1 MTSAEDLQSLLEYL
15 KQTRGFDFTGYKTSS
30 LERRIKKR
38 MDQVNVETYAEYQDF
53 LEVTPDEF
61 TDLFNTI
68 LINVTAFFRDERAW
82 EYLAEE
88 LIPKLLEELP
98 DPQPIRV
105 WSAACASGEEA
116 YTVAMLLAEAMGE
129 EDFKRRVKIYATD
142 VDEEALTIA
151 RHATYSREDLEAVP
165 DGLAEKYFEPSP
177 LGQVFRP
184 ELRRSVIFGRNDLVQ
199 DAPISRIDLL
209 ISRNALMYFTPE
221 AQGRILSHFN
231 FALNH
236 NGYLF
241 LGKSEMLVTHTDL
254 FTPYDLKWR
263 VFRKVVRSGLRERL
277 SFITDVGT
285 GEGDQPVHR
294 QAQLAAAAIEIA
306 PEAMLVV
313 DRAGFVVA
321 INQRARGLFGL
332 GPADLGRPLQDL
344 DVSYQPADLRSAIAQ
359 AAADRKRVQLGRY
372 PWSPRPG
379 DERTI
384 EITVTPMSG
393 NGATV
398 GATIRFAD
406 VTEHARLDEEH
417 ERSKRQLETAYEE
430 LQSTVEELE
439 TTNEELHSTNEELE
453 TTNEELQSSNEE
465 LETMNEELQ
474 STNDELESMNEE
486 QQTRGSE
493 LDRLNLFLEGIL
505 GSLGVGV
512 VVVDEDQIV
521 QVWNASS
528 TELWGLR
535 PEEADGRPIL
545 SLDINFPLEDL
556 REALRSALGPD
567 GQATETT
574 VEAVNRRGRSFTC
587 WVRVLPLRA
596 KSGDTYGAIVLMADR
611 EIPTEVAVP

>member
-1 MTSAEDLQSLLEYL
+1 VTSAEDLQSLLEYL
-15 KQTRGFDFTGYKTSS
+15 KQTRGFDFTGYKKSS

-277 SFITDVGT
+277 SFITDVGA
-285 GEGDQPVHR
+285 GEGDQAVHR

-384 EITVTPMSG
+384 EITVMPMSG
-393 NGATV
+393 NGAAV

-486 QQTRGSE
+486 QQTRGTE